1 MRVLAA
7 AELLTLWEQGLSQTP
22 LERGLTLVAAA
33 CPELSWEQVMQLSI
47 GQRDHRLLTVR
58 EQQFGAQLVSVA
70 TCGAC
75 GEQLELSFT
84 VDQIRLP
91 VLAVPAQIEVQ
102 QGDYCVQVRLP
113 NSQDLAALAQ
123 WPTAPLPELRRRL
136 LERCLLSPVS
146 ELPEAMV
153 EAIAT
158 QLATADPQADIQL
171 DLCCPACGQ
180 TWQAIFDIGVFLWTE
195 IHAWALR
202 LLREV
207 HILATAYGWSER
219 DILAMS
225 VQRRRWYL
233 DLIG

>member
-1 MRVLAA
+1 MRALGT

-22 LERGLTLVAAA
+22 LERGVALVAAV

-58 EQQFGAQLVSVA
+58 EQLFGRQLVSVA

-91 VLAVPAQIEVQ
+91 LTEVPAQIEVQ
-102 QGDYCVQVRLP
+102 QGDHCVQVRLP
-113 NSQDLAALAQ
+113 NSQDLAVLAQ
-123 WPTAPLPELRRRL
+123 WPMAPLPELRRRL
-136 LERCLLSPVS
+136 LERCLLSPVP
-146 ELPEAMV
+146 ELPEEV
-153 EAIAT
+153 VGAIAA
-158 QLATADPQADIQL
+158 QLAAADPQADIQL
-171 DLCCPACGQ
+171 DLQCPACGQ
-180 TWQAIFDIGVFLWTE
+180 AWQAVFDIGVFLWTE
-195 IHAWALR
+195 IHAWAVR
-202 LLREV
+202 LLREI
-207 HILATAYGWSER
+207 HTLARAYGWSER

-225 VQRRRWYL
+225 AQRRRWYL